1 MEYSVIWSERSSKEL
16 EKIETSVRERIVSK
30 VERIKENPFRYVKG
44 LEGVPLF
51 SLRVGDYR
59 VIMDI
64 KKSKLII
71 LVVRIGLRKGVY
83 KKL

>member
-1 MEYSVIWSERSSKEL
+1 
-16 EKIETSVRERIVSK
+16 
-30 VERIKENPFRYVKG
+30 
-44 LEGVPLF
+44 
-51 SLRVGDYR
+51 